1 MITESPTRKTT
12 KKNNT
17 TKARKTAT
25 NDLILFDDDGTAI
38 LKEYPM
44 HVTDVV
50 EAQMRTGW
58 TPEVLQERFK
68 VISLAQVYAAL
79 AYYHAHK
86 EELDTWIEQKWEERR
101 RHYSQIQPLNPAP
114 PGSNWLEQIRG
125 QWPGDET
132 DEEIEKALE
141 ELS

>member
-1 MITESPTRKTT
+1 MIAESPTRKPA
-12 KKNNT
+12 KSAKN
-17 TKARKTAT
+17 RKMAT
-25 NDLILFDDDGTAI
+25 NDLIWIDDDGTAM
-38 LKEYPM
+38 LTEYPM
-44 HVTDVV
+44 RVTDVV

-58 TPEVLQERFK
+58 TPEVLQERFI

-86 EELDTWIEQKWEERR
+86 AELDAWIEQKKAEQRR
-101 RHYSQIQPLNPAP
+101 FLSELKPLNPAP
-114 PGSNWLEQIRG
+114 PGSNWLEQIKG

-132 DEEIEKALE
+132 DEEIERALE

>member
-1 MITESPTRKTT
+1 MITESEERKTVE
-12 KKNNT
+12 KQ
-17 TKARKTAT
+17 KTAT
-25 NDLILFDDDGTAI
+25 NDLILIDEDGTAM

-44 HVTDVV
+44 RVTDVV
-50 EAQMRTGW
+50 EAQQRTGW

-68 VISLAQVYAAL
+68 VISLAQVYAAF

-86 EELDTWIEQKWEERR
+86 AELDAWIENKKAEQRR
-101 RHYSQIQPLNPAP
+101 FLSELKPLNPAP
-114 PGSNWLEQIRG
+114 PDSSWLEQVRG

-132 DEEIEKALE
+132 DEEIERALE